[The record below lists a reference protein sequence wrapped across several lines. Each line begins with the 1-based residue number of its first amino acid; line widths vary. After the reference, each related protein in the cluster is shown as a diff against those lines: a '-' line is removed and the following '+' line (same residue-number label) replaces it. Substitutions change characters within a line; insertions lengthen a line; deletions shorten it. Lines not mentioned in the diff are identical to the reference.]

1 MSIAINSNFERDQYQ
16 AAAGQTVF
24 NFSFPIFSE
33 TYLKVYRR
41 LYAEAPNDA
50 DDLLTL
56 GTDYTVV
63 GVDEEAGGFITLI
76 VPCVAN
82 EIITLVGEEP
92 IERESVFQDLNPFT
106 VALNQQLNEQ
116 TVMQQQTYTYW
127 NHVTPR
133 YYFSELVSDEV
144 RPLKR
149 ILPMLPNGHVWMGR
163 GEIGENPDDII
174 TVALGDFD
182 ALGLLDVD
190 YVIGHPNPALPNA
203 QALVN
208 IDNGIMVNIDGTV
221 STSIIEAG
229 PGITVTNGDGQDPG
243 APIIISATGGG
254 GSVEEII
261 PQVGHGLSKYQ
272 WVRPTATPPLPHY
285 VTAQATSDVNAEVMG
300 IVTDASDADEFTL
313 QQAGFLG
320 NMDDHPL
327 FPFTPGVAYFL
338 SDTVAGAMQTADVT
352 TIDYVTKP
360 VFVADRTNGGWVIP
374 QQRGKINASDSG
386 GGTVI
391 TDTNK
396 QLVTQVND
404 FLVGELLRIYNDAG
418 TGKYERAIASSFTDA
433 QSVVMVVEI
442 NVDGDPDKFVVQSE
456 GWVDV
461 LSGRTIETLYY
472 LSPTVAGAM
481 TTTRPTDPSYY
492 IKPIFVA
499 ISASSGWLLE
509 QQQLPVSVADSQ
521 NIKTVT
527 QVAHGFAVKDVV
539 RVANA
544 GTTYIKA
551 IATSIQNATTAG
563 IVIKVIDADNF
574 VIQQSGETSLITGMT
589 AGQRYWLSA
598 TTAGLLTATEPT
610 TAGQVSKLMYVAR
623 LAAQGQIQEQR
634 PMLQPNA
641 NGGGGGGGG
650 DVLLD
655 SYTIVGGEATIDI
668 NGFVDP
674 LYRAYS
680 IVIENLIISNGG
692 TGPWLQV
699 ATGGGFV
706 VDTANRYYYIYG
718 VNPTAA
724 GPRMS
729 LSYISGVLLPTG
741 PLNLTVETNDLSS
754 TEASNYKCFYIDNGT
769 LYYAFSFML
778 ADPGVGGVFEF
789 PKDAVYHPGVSA
801 AQQYVYQ
808 PTLGGTA
815 PAITGLHFGLDGGTF
830 VSGLISIYGI
840 PR

>member
-63 GVDEEAGGFITLI
+63 GVDEEAGGFITL
-76 VPCVAN
+76 VVACVAN

-163 GEIGENPDDII
+163 GEIGENPDDIV

-203 QALVN
+203 QPLVN
-208 IDNGIMVNIDGTV
+208 LNNGIMINIDGTV
-221 STSIIEAG
+221 NTSIIEAG
-229 PGITVTNGDGQDPG
+229 PGIIVTNGDGQDPG
-243 APIIISATGGG
+243 APIIISADGGG
-254 GSVEEII
+254 GSVEQVI

-320 NMDDHPL
+320 DMDDHPL

-404 FLVGELLRIYNDAG
+404 FLIGELLRIYDDAG

-509 QQQLPVSVADSQ
+509 QQQLPVAVADSQ
-521 NIKTVT
+521 NITKIT

-539 RVANA
+539 RVDNA
-544 GTTYIKA
+544 GTSYIKA

-563 IVIKVIDADNF
+563 IVIKVIDANNF

-589 AGQRYWLSA
+589 PGQRYWLSA
-598 TTAGLLTATEPT
+598 TVAGALTATEPT

-650 DVLLD
+650 GYVLIG
-655 SYTIVGGEATIDI
+655 STTFVGGETEWETGDI
-668 NGFVDP
+668 FVAPYTTFKIVFDEV
-674 LYRAYS
+674 YFSANTVYFHMRAGYG
-680 IVIENLIISNGG
+680 V
-692 TGPWLQV
+692 GPTYDDDLHYTL
-699 ATGGGFV
+699 ATGGVGGSDPAYDSIRIFTVTIPASGARGPLSGSMETNNLGSSATEYEKKFYNWSGAVRDIGFGV
-706 VDTANRYYYIYG
+706 NSSAWLSINASGYCWVWTPPALVEWDPITSLKFYPNNGTFISGSIRIYG
-718 VNPTAA
+718 
-724 GPRMS
+724 M
-729 LSYISGVLLPTG
+729 
-741 PLNLTVETNDLSS
+741 E
-754 TEASNYKCFYIDNGT
+754 
-769 LYYAFSFML
+769 
-778 ADPGVGGVFEF
+778 
-789 PKDAVYHPGVSA
+789 
-801 AQQYVYQ
+801 
-808 PTLGGTA
+808 
-815 PAITGLHFGLDGGTF
+815 
-830 VSGLISIYGI
+830 
-840 PR
+840 